1 MPQRADGQGV
11 EVSPKGDDLRSRV
24 QQYATMETLPSGPSE
39 IIQSLEVLAVK
50 RRPGTS
56 GPPRAVAT
64 AAGRMASAVLSR
76 LFLTTLVSGFVATS
90 SENVRR
96 KRPFPPLDLKSP
108 FMHRK
113 APVERRLS

>member
-56 GPPRAVAT
+56 GPPRAVVT
-64 AAGRMASAVLSR
+64 AADRMPSALSH